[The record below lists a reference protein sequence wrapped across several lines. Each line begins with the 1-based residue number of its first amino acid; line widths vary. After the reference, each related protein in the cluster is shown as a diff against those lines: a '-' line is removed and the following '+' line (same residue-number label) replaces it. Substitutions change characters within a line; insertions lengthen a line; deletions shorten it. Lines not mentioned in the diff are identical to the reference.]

1 MKKVV
6 SLIAGVVMAM
16 SLAPAASAGPSCE
29 NFGSVCDEIVH
40 RPLQKLCSSYE
51 LDCNG

>member
-1 MKKVV
+1 MRRIV

-29 NFGSVCDEIVH
+29 NFGSMCDEIVH
-40 RPLQKLCSSYE
+40 RPLQMLCSRLGE
-51 LDCNG
+51 NCG